1 MTQQFEKGRFIVSK
15 IKGLLLTL
23 SIAIIA
29 TLLGHFFP
37 IIGSAIFAMLIGMVL
52 NNCIQLPQTLKPGIQ
67 FSSKKILHYSIIV
80 LGFTLSFQ
88 SIGSIGLKSLPI
100 LIVTLL
106 VALVIVTVCVKL
118 LKIDTH
124 TGILI
129 GVGTSIC
136 GGSAIAATSP
146 IIKAKDEIIAF
157 SLSTVFLFN
166 LVAVIIFP
174 PIGHFLHMSQ
184 EAFGFF
190 SGTAIN
196 DTSSVVAASALYGS
210 KALEVATIVK
220 LTRTLFII
228 PITIILALCVTQR
241 QEAQKQ
247 GERPTIIRAV
257 PGFII
262 WFIVASLIS
271 TLFNFSHE
279 VIQIFK
285 TIALFLITIAL
296 AGVGLS
302 VKFSQFK
309 KAGLRPILLGL
320 LTWAA
325 LIVTSLIVLGLIGM
339 L

>member
-1 MTQQFEKGRFIVSK
+1 MSK
-15 IKGLLLTL
+15 VKGLCLTL
-23 SIAIIA
+23 TIAIIA
-29 TLLGHFFP
+29 TLFGHFFP
-37 IIGSAIFAMLIGMVL
+37 IVGSAIFAMVIGMVL
-52 NNCIQLPQTLKPGIQ
+52 NNTLKLPESFKPGIQ
-67 FSSKKILHYSIIV
+67 YSSKKVLHYSIIL

-88 SIGSIGLKSLPI
+88 SIGTVGLKSLPI

-106 VALVIVTVCVKL
+106 VAFVVVTLLVKL
-118 LKIDTH
+118 FHIDLD

-146 IIKAKDEIIAF
+146 VIKAKDNIIAF

-166 LVAVIIFP
+166 LIAVIIFP
-174 PIGHFLHMSQ
+174 PIGHFFHMSQ

-228 PITIILALCVTQR
+228 PITIGLAFWVAKRQQATNDSGQR
-241 QEAQKQ
+241 QNIWAMI
-247 GERPTIIRAV
+247 PN
-257 PGFII
+257 FII
-262 WFIVASLIS
+262 WFIVASLVS
-271 TLFNFSHE
+271 TIFNFSDG
-279 VIQIFK
+279 IITIFK
-285 TIALFLITIAL
+285 QAALFFITIAL

-309 KAGLRPILLGL
+309 QAGIRPILLGMM
-320 LTWAA
+320 TWAA
-325 LIVTSLIVLGLIGM
+325 LIVTSLTILAMIGM

>member
-1 MTQQFEKGRFIVSK
+1 MSK
-15 IKGLLLTL
+15 VKGLCLTFT
-23 SIAIIA
+23 IAIIA

-37 IIGSAIFAMLIGMVL
+37 IVGSAIFAMVIGMIL
-52 NNCIQLPQTLKPGIQ
+52 NNTLKLAESFKPGIQ
-67 FSSKKILHYSIIV
+67 YSSKKVLHYSIIL

-88 SIGSIGLKSLPI
+88 SIGTVGLKSLPI

-106 VALVIVTVCVKL
+106 VAFVVVTLLVKL
-118 LKIDTH
+118 FHIDLD

-146 IIKAKDEIIAF
+146 VIKAKDNIIAF

-166 LVAVIIFP
+166 LIAVIIFP
-174 PIGHFLHMSQ
+174 PIGHFFHMSQ

-228 PITIILALCVTQR
+228 PITIGLAFWVSKRQQATNDSGQR
-241 QEAQKQ
+241 Q
-247 GERPTIIRAV
+247 
-257 PGFII
+257 
-262 WFIVASLIS
+262 
-271 TLFNFSHE
+271 N
-279 VIQIFK
+279 
-285 TIALFLITIAL
+285 
-296 AGVGLS
+296 
-302 VKFSQFK
+302 
-309 KAGLRPILLGL
+309 
-320 LTWAA
+320 
-325 LIVTSLIVLGLIGM
+325 
-339 L
+339 